1 MPKFAANLSFLFTEV
16 PFPERF
22 RAAADA
28 GFKGI
33 EYLFP
38 YVYEAAE
45 LKAWKDE
52 AGLFQA
58 LINMPAGDW
67 EKKGERGITC
77 LPDRKGE
84 FREGVGRAIDY
95 ARTLGCPKIHLVA
108 GLAPAGGP
116 ERKPFEDTYREN
128 AAWAADELA
137 KHGLMAVIEPI
148 NGKRD
153 VPGFFLQTVAQ
164 ARAILKELGRPNL
177 KVQFDAYHA
186 QIMEGDL
193 TTLFRACVP
202 DLGHI
207 QIANPPDRHEPDRGE
222 INYPFFFEEVD
233 KSCYDGWIG
242 CEYKPRAGTRPGL
255 GWGKAWGLKT

>member
-1 MPKFAANLSFLFTEV
+1 MPRFAANLTMLWNELDFLD
-16 PFPERF
+16 RF
-22 RAAADA
+22 EAAARA
-28 GFKGI
+28 GFDAV
-33 EYLFP
+33 EFLFP
-38 YVYEAAE
+38 YPYPAAE
-45 LKAWKDE
+45 LRARLDRHK
-52 AGLFQA
+52 LQ
-58 LINMPAGDW
+58 LVLHNLPAGDW
-67 EKKGERGITC
+67 AGGERGIAC

-84 FREGVGRAIDY
+84 FRDGIGKAIDY
-95 ARTLGCPKIHLVA
+95 AKTLACPKIHLVA

-128 AAWAADELA
+128 VAWAADALA
-137 KHGLMAVIEPI
+137 KHGLMAVLEPI

-153 VPGFFLQTVAQ
+153 VPGFFLQTVTQ
-164 ARAILKELGRPNL
+164 ARAILKEVGKPNL

-193 TTLFRACVP
+193 TTLFRACIP

-233 KSCYDGWIG
+233 KSGYDGWIG
-242 CEYKPRAGTRPGL
+242 CEYKPRSGTRPGL
-255 GWGKAWGLKT
+255 GWGKKWGRKT